1 MYIKLLSTGACAN
14 INIREIML
22 LSIIS
27 SASWTLQLP
36 LTLGYWTAPGS
47 GAASN
52 AELLGGQ
59 HKSMELPLTL
69 RYWAVPESGGTSNNE
84 VRDCSRDRRSEGI
97 ARGCITSDGE
107 ARERVRVW
115 YT

>member
-22 LSIIS
+22 ISIIS
-27 SASWTLQLP
+27 SASWTLKLP
-36 LTLGYWTAPGS
+36 LTLGYWTAS
-47 GAASN
+47 GLG

-59 HKSMELPLTL
+59 HKSMELSLTL
-69 RYWAVPESGGTSNNE
+69 RYWAVPESGGTSNSE
-84 VRDCSRDRRSEGI
+84 VRDCSRDMRSEGI
-97 ARGCITSDGE
+97 ARGCITSDSE